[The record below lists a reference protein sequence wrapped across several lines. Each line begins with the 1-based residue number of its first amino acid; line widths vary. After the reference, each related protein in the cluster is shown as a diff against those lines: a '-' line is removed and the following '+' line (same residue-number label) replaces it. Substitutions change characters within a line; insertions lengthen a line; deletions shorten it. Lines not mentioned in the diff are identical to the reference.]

1 LFVNSFSVILRP
13 KEVPLGCGEK
23 VLLRRAASGRNQNYN
38 PLYPPFLR
46 GNLGR
51 EFPSN
56 KRGVPPGRGVL
67 KNFAIKNAILSICS
81 AKSTATSP

>member
-1 LFVNSFSVILRP
+1 MDGRAKLSF
-13 KEVPLGCGEK
+13 
-23 VLLRRAASGRNQNYN
+23 ADNQNYN

-67 KNFAIKNAILSICS
+67 KNFAELSS
-81 AKSTATSP
+81 ALL